1 MRIIEFLKKV
11 DELRG
16 EFTSFNVSCRV
27 ESVEEG
33 LIIGQIIINLKI
45 GSYEYYQNDRHE
57 RLYPSSDI
65 DQDFTETFE
74 SIQKFIAKSK
84 AKQAI
89 DAI

>member
-45 GSYEYYQNDRHE
+45 G
-57 RLYPSSDI
+57 RLS
-65 DQDFTETFE
+65 
-74 SIQKFIAKSK
+74 
-84 AKQAI
+84 
-89 DAI
+89 